1 MARIRR
7 LKVVNED
14 AFYHVISRTVGQDF
28 LLHDR
33 EKQKLFDIIKRYS
46 ALFFVKV
53 IGYAIMSNHFHLL
66 VRMETG
72 ENYSDEEVHQRL
84 KAFYEHDYAELRFS
98 DLNPVRE
105 KLGNLSEYLKGIK
118 QTFSWGYNRLHK
130 RRGYFWSDRFKSVL
144 IQSGESLLN
153 CLGYIDL
160 NPLRAGIVQKPE
172 DYRWCSLGYRVQ
184 QGNKDGFLSFSGLFE
199 FEDHEENEKEL
210 LRQYRSFVYEVGGEI
225 EKPGQAMIAEDLLK
239 AEKERDFE
247 LARSEVLLYRWRYF
261 SDGLV
266 LGSKSFI
273 QSAYT
278 RFSGV
283 VFYKK
288 ERKEHA
294 TGIAKGIYSLRRLN
308 SLRC

>member
-7 LKVVNED
+7 LRLTGED
-14 AFYHVISRTVGQDF
+14 AFYHIISRTVGQDF

-46 ALFFVKV
+46 AFFFVKV

-72 ENYSDEEVHQRL
+72 EDHSDEEIHQRL
-84 KAFYEHDYAELRFS
+84 KTFFGHDYAELRFS

-105 KLGNLSEYLKGIK
+105 KLGNLSEYIKGIK
-118 QTFSWGYNRLHK
+118 QTFSWWYNRHHN
-130 RRGYFWSDRFKSVL
+130 RRGYFWCDRFKSVL

-160 NPLRAGIVQKPE
+160 NALRAGIVEKPE
-172 DYRWCSLGYRVQ
+172 EYRWCSLGYRIQ
-184 QGNKDGFLSFSGLFE
+184 QGNKDGFLSFHGLFE
-199 FEDHEENEKEL
+199 FEDHKQDEKEL
-210 LRQYRSFVYEVGGEI
+210 LRLYRSFVYEVGGEI
-225 EKPGQAMIAEDLLK
+225 EKPGKATIKENLLK
-239 AEKERDFE
+239 LGKDRHFE
-247 LARSEVLLYRWRYF
+247 LARSEVFLYRWRYF

-266 LGSKSFI
+266 LGSRYFI

-294 TGIAKGIYSLRRLN
+294 TGIAKGIFSLRRLN

>member
-1 MARIRR
+1 
-7 LKVVNED
+7 
-14 AFYHVISRTVGQDF
+14 
-28 LLHDR
+28 
-33 EKQKLFDIIKRYS
+33 
-46 ALFFVKV
+46 
-53 IGYAIMSNHFHLL
+53 
-66 VRMETG
+66 METG

-84 KAFYEHDYAELRFS
+84 KIFYEHDYAELRFS
-98 DLNPVRE
+98 DLTPVRE
-105 KLGNLSEYLKGIK
+105 KLGNLSEYVKGIK

-160 NPLRAGIVQKPE
+160 NPIRAGIVQRPE
-172 DYRWCSLGYRVQ
+172 DYRWCSLAYRIQ

-199 FEDHEENEKEL
+199 FEDHEKNEKEL
-210 LRQYRSFVYEVGGEI
+210 LRQYRSFVYEVGGEV
-225 EKPGQAMIAEDLLK
+225 EKPGQAMIAKDLLK
-239 AEKERDFE
+239 IEQERDFE
-247 LARSEVLLYRWRYF
+247 LANSEILLYRWRYF

-266 LGSKSFI
+266 LGSRSFI
-273 QSAYT
+273 QSAYE

-288 ERKEHA
+288 ERRAHT
-294 TGIAKGIYSLRRLN
+294 TGISKEMYSLRRIN

>member
-7 LKVVNED
+7 LKVIGEE

-28 LLHDR
+28 LLHDL

-72 ENYSDEEVHQRL
+72 EDYSDETVHQRL
-84 KAFYEHDYAELRFS
+84 KEFYEHDYVELRFS
-98 DLNPVRE
+98 DLAQVRE
-105 KLGNLSEYLKGIK
+105 KLDNLSEYMKGIK
-118 QTFSWGYNRLHK
+118 QTFSWWYNRNHN

-160 NPLRAGIVQKPE
+160 NPIRAGIVERPE
-172 DYRWCSLGYRVQ
+172 DYRWCSLGYRMQ
-184 QGNKDGFLSFSGLFE
+184 QGNRDGFLSFSGLFE
-199 FEDHEENEKEL
+199 FEVHEEKEKEL
-210 LRQYRSFVYEVGGEI
+210 LRHYRSFVYEVGGEI
-225 EKPGQAMIAEDLLK
+225 EKPGQAMIAENLLK
-239 AEKERDFE
+239 AEKDRDFE
-247 LARSEVLLYRWRYF
+247 LPKSEIFLYRWRYF

-273 QSAYT
+273 QSAYN

-294 TGIAKGIYSLRRLN
+294 TGISKSIFSLRRLN

>member
-7 LKVVNED
+7 LRVSGED
-14 AFYHVISRTVGQDF
+14 AFYHIISRTVGQDF

-46 ALFFVKV
+46 SLFFVKV

-66 VRMETG
+66 VRMDTG
-72 ENYSDEEVHQRL
+72 EDYSDETVHKRL
-84 KAFYEHDYAELRFS
+84 KVFYGHDYAELRFS
-98 DLNPVRE
+98 NLEPVRE
-105 KLGNLSEYLKGIK
+105 KLGNLSEYVKGIK
-118 QTFSWGYNRLHK
+118 QTFSWWYNRIHK

-153 CLGYIDL
+153 CSGYIDL
-160 NPLRAGIVQKPE
+160 NALRAGIVEKPE
-172 DYRWCSLGYRVQ
+172 EYRWCSLGYRIQ
-184 QGNKDGFLSFSGLFE
+184 QGNKDDFLSFSGLFE
-199 FEDHEENEKEL
+199 FEDHRKDEKEL
-210 LRQYRSFVYEVGGEI
+210 LRLYRSFVYEVGGEI
-225 EKPGQAMIAEDLLK
+225 EKAGQAMIGRDLLK
-239 AEKERDFE
+239 VEKERGFE
-247 LARSEVLLYRWRYF
+247 LSRSEVLLYRWRYF

-266 LGSKSFI
+266 LGSKSFV

>member
-7 LKVVNED
+7 LRVSGED
-14 AFYHVISRTVGQDF
+14 AFYHIISRTVGQDF

-46 ALFFVKV
+46 SLFFVKV

-66 VRMETG
+66 VRMDTG
-72 ENYSDEEVHQRL
+72 EDYSDETVHNRL
-84 KAFYEHDYAELRFS
+84 KVFYGHDYAELRFS
-98 DLNPVRE
+98 NLEPVRE
-105 KLGNLSEYLKGIK
+105 KLGNLSEYVKGIK
-118 QTFSWGYNRLHK
+118 QTFSWWYNRIHK

-153 CLGYIDL
+153 CSGYIDL
-160 NPLRAGIVQKPE
+160 NALRAGIVEKPE
-172 DYRWCSLGYRVQ
+172 EYRWCSLGYRIQ

-199 FEDHEENEKEL
+199 FEDHRKDEKEL
-210 LRQYRSFVYEVGGEI
+210 LRLYRSFVYEVGGEI
-225 EKPGQAMIAEDLLK
+225 EKPGKATIDENLLK
-239 AEKERDFE
+239 FEKERHFE
-247 LARSEVLLYRWRYF
+247 LAKSEVFRYRWRYF

-273 QSAYT
+273 QSAYES
-278 RFSGV
+278 FSGV

-288 ERKEHA
+288 ERKAHA
-294 TGIAKGIYSLRRLN
+294 TGISKEMYSLRRLN

>member
-7 LKVVNED
+7 LRVSGEE
-14 AFYHVISRTVGQDF
+14 AFYHVVSRTVGQDF

-84 KAFYEHDYAELRFS
+84 KIFYEHDYAELRFS
-98 DLNPVRE
+98 DLDRVRE

-118 QTFSWGYNRLHK
+118 QTFSWWYNRLHE

-160 NPLRAGIVQKPE
+160 NPIRAGIVQRPE
-172 DYRWCSLGYRVQ
+172 DYRW
-184 QGNKDGFLSFSGLFE
+184 K
-199 FEDHEENEKEL
+199 K
-210 LRQYRSFVYEVGGEI
+210 
-225 EKPGQAMIAEDLLK
+225 
-239 AEKERDFE
+239 RD
-247 LARSEVLLYRWRYF
+247 R
-261 SDGLV
+261 
-266 LGSKSFI
+266 
-273 QSAYT
+273 
-278 RFSGV
+278 
-283 VFYKK
+283 
-288 ERKEHA
+288 
-294 TGIAKGIYSLRRLN
+294 
-308 SLRC
+308 

>member
-7 LKVVNED
+7 LRVSGED
-14 AFYHVISRTVGQDF
+14 AYYHVISRTVGQDF

-46 ALFFVKV
+46 ALFFVQV
-53 IGYAIMSNHFHLL
+53 IGYALMSNHFHLL

-72 ENYSDEEVHQRL
+72 EDFTDDEIHQRL
-84 KAFYEHDYAELRFS
+84 KAFYGHDYAELRFS
-98 DLNPVRE
+98 DLIPVRE
-105 KLGNLSEYLKGIK
+105 KLGNLSEYIKGIK
-118 QTFSWGYNRLHK
+118 QTFSWWYNRHHQ
-130 RRGYFWSDRFKSVL
+130 RRGFFWSDRFKSVL
-144 IQSGESLLN
+144 IQRGESLLN

-160 NPLRAGIVQKPE
+160 NPLRAGIVEKPE
-172 DYRWCSLGYRVQ
+172 EYRWCSLGYRVQ
-184 QGNKDGFLSFSGLFE
+184 QGNRDGFLSFSGLFE
-199 FEDHEENEKEL
+199 FEAHKGDEKEL
-210 LRQYRSFVYEVGGEI
+210 LRKYRSFVYEVGGEI
-225 EKPGQAMIAEDLLK
+225 EKPGKAIIEENLLK
-239 AEKERDFE
+239 FEKDRNYE
-247 LARSEVLLYRWRYF
+247 LSNSEVLLYRWRYF

-266 LGSKSFI
+266 LGSKSFV

-288 ERKEHA
+288 ERKEHS
-294 TGIAKGIYSLRRLN
+294 TGIRKGIFSLRRLN

>member
-7 LKVVNED
+7 LRVTGED
-14 AFYHVISRTVGQDF
+14 AFYHIISRTVGQDF
-28 LLHDR
+28 LLHDQ

-72 ENYSDEEVHQRL
+72 QEYSDEAVHQRL
-84 KAFYEHDYAELRFS
+84 KTFYGHDYAKLRFP

-105 KLGNLSEYLKGIK
+105 KLGNLSEYIKGIK
-118 QTFSWGYNRLHK
+118 QTFSWWYNRHHK
-130 RRGYFWSDRFKSVL
+130 RRGYFWCDRFKSVL
-144 IQSGESLLN
+144 IQSGGSLLN

-160 NPLRAGIVQKPE
+160 NPLRAGIVERPE
-172 DYRWCSLGYRVQ
+172 DYRWSSLGYRIQ
-184 QGNKDGFLSFSGLFE
+184 QGNREGFLSFSGLFE
-199 FEDHEENEKEL
+199 FEDHEKHEKEL
-210 LRQYRSFVYEVGGEI
+210 LRQYRSFVYEMGGEI
-225 EKPGQAMIAEDLLK
+225 EKPGQASIGKDLLIF
-239 AEKERDFE
+239 EKERGFA
-247 LARSEVLLYRWRYF
+247 LPKSEVFRYRWRYF

-273 QSAYT
+273 QSAYES
-278 RFSGV
+278 FSGV

-288 ERKEHA
+288 ERKAHA
-294 TGIAKGIYSLRRLN
+294 TGISKEMYSLRRLN

>member
-7 LKVVNED
+7 LKVIGEE
-14 AFYHVISRTVGQDF
+14 AFYHIISRTVGQDF

-46 ALFFVKV
+46 SLFFVKI

-72 ENYSDEEVHQRL
+72 ADYSDEAVHQRL
-84 KAFYEHDYAELRFS
+84 KTFYEHDYAELRFT
-98 DLNPVRE
+98 DLGPVRE
-105 KLGNLSEYLKGIK
+105 KLGNLSEYIKGIK
-118 QTFSWGYNRLHK
+118 QTFSWGYNRYHN

-160 NPLRAGIVQKPE
+160 NPIRAGIVDRPE

-199 FEDHEENEKEL
+199 FEDHEENQKEL

-225 EKPGQAMIAEDLLK
+225 EKPGQAMIGQDLLK
-239 AEKERDFE
+239 VEKDRDFE
-247 LARSEVLLYRWRYF
+247 IPKSEVLRYRWRYF

-266 LGSKSFI
+266 LGSKSFV

-294 TGIAKGIYSLRRLN
+294 TGIAKGIFSLRRLN
-308 SLRC
+308 CMRC

>member
-1 MARIRR
+1 MARIGR
-7 LKVVNED
+7 LKISGEE

-72 ENYSDEEVHQRL
+72 QDYSGEAVHQRL
-84 KAFYEHDYAELRFS
+84 KTFYEHDYAELRFS
-98 DLNPVRE
+98 DLTPVRE
-105 KLGNLSEYLKGIK
+105 KLGNLSEYVKGIK
-118 QTFSWGYNRLHK
+118 QTFSWWYNRQHK

-160 NPLRAGIVQKPE
+160 NPLRAGIVQRPE
-172 DYRWCSLGYRVQ
+172 DYRWCSLAYRIQ
-184 QGNKDGFLSFSGLFE
+184 QGNKDRFLSFSGLFE
-199 FEDHEENEKEL
+199 FEDHEKNENEL

-239 AEKERDFE
+239 VEKERDFE
-247 LARSEVLLYRWRYF
+247 LAKSEVLLYRWRYF

-288 ERKEHA
+288 ERREHA